1 LFVTT
6 GLQVEAKLA
15 LLEIELNKAVFK
27 KDTLAKQAKDCEDKL
42 VRAGKLIGGLGGE
55 RTRWIANIA
64 SIEVD
69 LTHMIGDVI
78 VAGGHIAYTGPFT
91 PPYRLSLNLEWVTLL
106 MTDKVTLLLVVPN
119 LTTEPANHHNTESAR
134 TMHGSHQILLCIE
147 LQLGNMI
154 IIKLYGN

>member
-1 LFVTT
+1 MFVAT

-42 VRAGKLIGGLGGE
+42 IRAGKLIGGLGGE

-69 LTHMIGDVI
+69 LTNIIGDVI

-91 PPYRLSLNLEWVTLL
+91 PPYRLSLNHEWVTLL
-106 MTDKVTLLLVVPN
+106 ITDKVILLPVVPN
-119 LTTEPANHHNTESAR
+119 LTPLSSHNK
-134 TMHGSHQILLCIE
+134 QIKGQN
-147 LQLGNMI
+147 LQGPCTVVTKVFYALNCN
-154 IIKLYGN
+154 LVT